1 MLHEIYPIDQIGHP
15 LWVEF
20 HPVDDQDGET
30 VHVHYKNP
38 QDWPEEA
45 YTRVGRKKPAV

>member
-1 MLHEIYPIDQIGHP
+1 MAEVSSVNY
-15 LWVEF
+15 
-20 HPVDDQDGET
+20 QDGET